1 MRTTYRVLCAAF
13 TVSIGCSSGGSSAD
27 TAGPAADA
35 GEPADGA
42 RLPDTGAAFDGGMD
56 AGVVDNKEE
65 CRSTVV
71 ASFGPG
77 DRFPRDFYPQVYP
90 FPNGFYT
97 APDPSSPTGIRLDYP
112 KETMPLDMN
121 ERNGFATFGFLME
134 KFYTTGRK
142 YEGKRVSIE
151 TSTLPATPEASAQPG
166 STFFLAAVEDLLYK
180 TAAEFEL
187 FAVPLDFMVNQS
199 TGTIFARN
207 RRILREN
214 SDYVFVV
221 TKGIEVAVTET
232 DGTPVEQGLCV
243 AAADNFRAV
252 RSPEPIDPG
261 TAFGSLEPLR
271 ASLQPLFERLERE
284 YAVPRKEIAVLS
296 VFRTGVN
303 RSEVASLR
311 AIAQAQERFDTT
323 ITGAVVPADSDNVMT
338 DGYRR
343 YVPCIEDDIVV
354 EKFDV
359 TAIEAMVT
367 GTFKARQFCC
377 VNERFNRDPATG
389 AYTPLGDETLEF
401 VLYIPKA
408 RPAEGIVP
416 PFPIVVFHHAF
427 QVCKETAVGIAG
439 ELARFGFATA
449 SFDMVLHGSRAGQ
462 PACADGRLFC
472 DTKAETFIMPGDM
485 SATVAYLEQTL
496 LDDLAFANML
506 KGLSVDVQP
515 VAADASGNV
524 DLASSGDGVAD
535 IDPSVPFGFVSQS
548 LGSFLGVGAIALE
561 PHYDRA
567 VVNVGLGAFYKFI
580 VEGIFQK
587 PGAEMNML
595 DEATAGYIA
604 GIQTICDRVE
614 AMNFA
619 PMLLSEPLE
628 GRRPLDL
635 LYQAAMEDEVIPH
648 SGTDLIAWATGL
660 EQVDGRRIVA
670 GMPQVSSP
678 RSGSYLGPDVT
689 AGYFQFA
696 DAEHIFLLWSDI
708 LGLRES
714 AQYQVASFLRT
725 ALEGDTDGVGGTII
739 DPWVCAQNDVVVQ
752 SLGAKGVTVRRNPWC
767 R

>member
-1 MRTTYRVLCAAF
+1 MKNPDAIVLALLLLCCAC
-13 TVSIGCSSGGSSAD
+13 GGGGSSAD
-27 TAGPAADA
+27 AAGPGADA
-35 GEPADGA
+35 GKPAD
-42 RLPDTGAAFDGGMD
+42 DGGAPDSDAGPDVGTD
-56 AGVVDNKEE
+56 AGVVDNRED

-71 ASFGPG
+71 ASYGPG

-97 APDPSSPTGIRLDYP
+97 TPDPSSPTGLRLDYP
-112 KETMPLDMN
+112 EETMPLDMN
-121 ERNGFATFGFLME
+121 ERNGFGTFGFLME

-142 YEGKRVSIE
+142 YEGKRVSID
-151 TSTLPATPEASAQPG
+151 TSTIPATPEASAQPG
-166 STFFLAAVEDLLYK
+166 STFFLAAVDDLLDN
-180 TAAEFEL
+180 TAAEFET

-199 TGTIFARN
+199 TGTAFARN

-214 SDYVFVV
+214 TDYVFVV
-221 TKGIEVAVTET
+221 TKGIKVDVVET
-232 DGTPVEQGLCV
+232 DGTALEQGLCV

-252 RSPEPIDPG
+252 RSPEPIESG
-261 TAFGSLEPLR
+261 SAFGSLEALR
-271 ASLQPLFERLERE
+271 ASLQPVFERLEQA
-284 YAVPRKEIAVLS
+284 YALPRKEIAVLS

-311 AIAQAQERFDTT
+311 AIAEAQERFDTT
-323 ITGAVVPADSDNVMT
+323 IAGAVVPADADNVMT
-338 DGYRR
+338 DGYRK

-354 EKFDV
+354 EQFDV
-359 TAIEAMVT
+359 TAIETMVT

-377 VNERFNRDPATG
+377 KDDRFNRDPATG
-389 AYTPLGDETLEF
+389 AYSPHGDEALEF

-408 RPAEGIVP
+408 RPADGIVP
-416 PFPIVVFHHAF
+416 PFPIIVFHHAF
-427 QVCKETAVGIAG
+427 QVCKESAVGIAG

-449 SFDMVLHGSRAGQ
+449 SFDMVLHGSRAHQ

-472 DTKAETFIMPGDM
+472 DTKAETFIKPGDM

-496 LDDLAFANML
+496 LDDLAFAKML

-515 VAADASGNV
+515 VSADDSGNV
-524 DLASSGDGVAD
+524 DLAASGDGVPD
-535 IDPSVPFGFVSQS
+535 IDPSMPFGFVSQS
-548 LGSFLGVGAIALE
+548 LGSYLGVGAIALE

-587 PGAEMNML
+587 PDAEMNML

-619 PMLLSEPLE
+619 PMLVAEPAG
-628 GRRPLDL
+628 GRAPLNL

-670 GMPQVSSP
+670 GMPQVASP
-678 RSGSYLGPDVT
+678 RSGSYLGTATT

-696 DAEHIFLLWSDI
+696 DADHIFLLWSDI

-725 ALEGDTDGVGGTII
+725 NTII
-739 DPWVCAQNDVVVQ
+739 DPWVCGQNDVVVQ
-752 SLGAKGVTVRRNPWC
+752 SLGAKGITVRQNPWC
-767 R
+767 E